1 MSKEMPKTM
10 KEVKEIKQGD
20 MYEYINNLEQAQ
32 YWSDLVCNPT
42 VIKKATRN
50 GEDVSRK
57 RTFESARKAY
67 FEKFANIEEKKER
80 DLETEAK
87 AILAMFKEEAQ
98 EHN

>member
-20 MYEYINNLEQAQ
+20 MFDYIHNEEQAQ
-32 YWSDLVCNPT
+32 YWRDLVCNPT

-80 DLETEAK
+80 SIEAEAE
-87 AILAMFKEEAQ
+87 AILAMFKEEAKK
-98 EHN
+98 HN